1 MALGSGAPWDGEW
14 DIVGYKMADME
25 QGVVG

>member
-14 DIVGYKMADME
+14 GIVGYKMANME
-25 QGVVG
+25 QCVVR

>member
-14 DIVGYKMADME
+14 GIVGYKMADME

>member
-1 MALGSGAPWDGEW
+1 MGWGEEHHGFGEW
-14 DIVGYKMADME
+14 GIVGYKMADME